1 MLDSDRAGEEGS
13 VVSQSEAPGAVT
25 PRSLAR
31 VASSPSASASATAA
45 CSCSLLLMA
54 DFKEQCWKHNALA
67 GSTRFRS
74 ALLMFYQGY
83 KILTT
88 VQPSSSVVAC

>member
-1 MLDSDRAGEEGS
+1 MLQLAQSEGRGRGGSPSLILLLIWYWVLDSDRAGEEGS

-31 VASSPSASASATAA
+31 VVSSPSASASATAA

-54 DFKEQCWKHNALA
+54 VTSCCTK
-67 GSTRFRS
+67 G
-74 ALLMFYQGY
+74 
-83 KILTT
+83 LTW
-88 VQPSSSVVAC
+88 CC